1 MFEITSLVKR
11 NIKIYLRDPL
21 SVFFSFLS
29 TIILMLIY
37 ILFLGDVGGAEL
49 QSLLTK
55 NELNLLIYS
64 QMMAGVIVLNTM
76 TIPLGNLG
84 SVVTDFF
91 YNKVDAFMVTPVK
104 RYKIIFGYYFSSLI
118 ITIVF
123 SIIFWLIAVVVLGIV
138 TGIFYSFKIIISIT
152 LLIVLFVFISTS
164 LMLLLTTFIKSVN
177 AFGAVSGV
185 FGSLIGFVSGIYMPL
200 SSQSPTFLRNI
211 SSLIPWT
218 HMTIF
223 SKGILMKP
231 ALDIISEKTN
241 GNQDVLNSIID
252 GFGAK
257 EIGLFGLNVDIKIM
271 LVLSVI
277 LAIGLLFYSTHRLN
291 KRIIA
296 N

>member
-1 MFEITSLVKR
+1 MYEVISIVKR
-11 NIKIYLRDPL
+11 NIKIYLRDKL
-21 SVFFSFLS
+21 AVFFSFLS
-29 TIILMLIY
+29 TIILMAIY
-37 ILFLGDVGGAEL
+37 ILFLGNIGGEYL
-49 QSLLTK
+49 DSILTPG
-55 NELNLLIYS
+55 EIDFVVYS
-64 QMMAGVIVLNTM
+64 QMMAGVIVLNTL

-84 SVVTDFF
+84 SMVTDFEEG
-91 YNKVDAFMVTPVK
+91 KVDAFMVTPVK
-104 RYKIIFGYYFSSLI
+104 RYKIILGYYFSSLI

-138 TGIFYSFKIIISIT
+138 TGIFYSLKTIISIT
-152 LLIVLFVFISTS
+152 LLIILFVFISTS

-241 GNQDVLNSIID
+241 GNQD
-252 GFGAK
+252 
-257 EIGLFGLNVDIKIM
+257 
-271 LVLSVI
+271 
-277 LAIGLLFYSTHRLN
+277 
-291 KRIIA
+291 
-296 N
+296 